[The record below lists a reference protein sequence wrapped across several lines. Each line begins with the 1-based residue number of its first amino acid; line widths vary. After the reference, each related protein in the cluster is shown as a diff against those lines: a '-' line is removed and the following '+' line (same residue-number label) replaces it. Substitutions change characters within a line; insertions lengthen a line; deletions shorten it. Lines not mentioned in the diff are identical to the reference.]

1 MIVDYDYERG
11 VINKASRSRA
21 AGCWIG
27 RWDVFEKA
35 IGADGQA
42 KLSRMPLIEMWE
54 LKMGWMV
61 RGEMASECEL
71 KAGGGVIRL
80 EEGGGMGRIE
90 TAGLC
95 IHLPR
100 AIAASGI
107 AWYEGC
113 RAPKWAVDDCK
124 M

>member
-1 MIVDYDYERG
+1 M
-11 VINKASRSRA
+11 
-21 AGCWIG
+21 
-27 RWDVFEKA
+27 DVFEKA

-42 KLSRMPLIEMWE
+42 KLNRMPWIEMWE
-54 LKMGWMV
+54 LKMGWIV
-61 RGEMASECEL
+61 RGEMASECEV

-100 AIAASGI
+100 AITASGI

-113 RAPKWAVDDCK
+113 RAPKWAVDECRLWERAFVTATT
-124 M
+124 MP